1 MICLNEEEIGHMQ
14 DTLSLLLVIHSANP
28 SPSVTASALEVLKA
42 DGAVDTETAETLL
55 LGRILKISEKFL

>member
-28 SPSVTASALEVLKA
+28 SPAMEASALEVLKA